1 MAAAGFLGPDL
12 TVSLMIDA
20 YFQCGEFKFPDVTSP
35 LNKILSRPPR
45 NRVCFSNSDAAGT
58 DYAGFGGGGGCAT
71 ATGGYNVVNNNGLNG
86 LTSSLRPQSGTVNGE
101 LSNLYA
107 YVMYVQYCRHFY

>member
-1 MAAAGFLGPDL
+1 MVD
-12 TVSLMIDA
+12 

-58 DYAGFGGGGGCAT
+58 DYVGHGGGGGCAT
-71 ATGGYNVVNNNGLNG
+71 ATGGYNVANNGLNG
-86 LTSSLRPQSGTVNGE
+86 LTSSLRPQWGSVNGE
-101 LSNLYA
+101 KLNLLRVINFIKKNCEFFFA
-107 YVMYVQYCRHFY
+107 ISTSVHRSLMTRGL